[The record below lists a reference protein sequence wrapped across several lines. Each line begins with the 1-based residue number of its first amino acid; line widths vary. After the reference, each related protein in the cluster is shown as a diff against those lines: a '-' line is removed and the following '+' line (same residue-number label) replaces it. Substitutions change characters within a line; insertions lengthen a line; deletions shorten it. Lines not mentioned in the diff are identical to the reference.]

1 MSKFSWEKGHAKVEG
16 HTNLIREESSN
27 AIINRDVEGYRAA
40 ITRKKSFQ
48 LQRDEINTLKNEM
61 SDIKKLLGEI
71 LERTNGKNS

>member
-48 LQRDEINTLKNEM
+48 LQRDEINTLKKLNLEEKPSEM
-61 SDIKKLLGEI
+61 PVGL
-71 LERTNGKNS
+71 NA